1 MAMIKNA
8 LCLLLLA
15 SFFCPTAC
23 RGDGKRTV
31 RFFQSGKELTVFIA
45 ETADTPEK
53 KVRGLM
59 FRKELAKDA
68 GMLFIYPEDE
78 ELAFW
83 MKNTLIPLDIIFF
96 SQDMRVVGILH
107 NLPPCK
113 SDPCPTYPSLAPAKY
128 ALEINAGLADAL
140 GLSTQCTA
148 RID

>member
-1 MAMIKNA
+1 MIKIT

-23 RGDGKRTV
+23 QSDSKRTV
-31 RFFQSGKELTVFIA
+31 RFFQSGKELTAFLS

-59 FRKELAKDA
+59 FRKELAKGA

-78 ELAFW
+78 ELTFW

-113 SDPCPTYPSLAPAKY
+113 TDPCPNYQSPAPAKY
-128 ALEINAGLADAL
+128 ALEINAGLADTL